1 MKTDAEAIDNY
12 YSLNPAAFGIVGVIE
27 LRQLLPP
34 ANTPTELMMEIEL
47 WQDQNDSRLR
57 LSFADV
63 KRVIIRQP
71 PWSLFQVGLIDIR
84 SIRDR
89 QWENI
94 NYEVKSEDEEI
105 SFLCRSFEA
114 SRDTH

>member
-27 LRQLLPP
+27 LRQMPSFD
-34 ANTPTELMMEIEL
+34 NTPPEFMMKIEL
-47 WQDQNDSRLR
+47 RNDQNDSRLR

-63 KRVIIRQP
+63 KQLIIRQP
-71 PWSLFQVGLIDIR
+71 SWSLFQIGLIDIR
-84 SIRDR
+84 SIKER

-94 NYEVKSEDEEI
+94 NYEVKSEDDEI
-105 SFLCRSFEA
+105 SFLCSSFEA
-114 SRDTH
+114 SLDR